1 MTACA
6 PPDSAA
12 SPAPAPA
19 PATSTTTR
27 RDDGRAVGRAPLD
40 AELYRSRGG
49 EYVGEYIEGGWGVK
63 LALPVSSH
71 LT

>member
-12 SPAPAPA
+12 SPAPA

-27 RDDGRAVGRAPLD
+27 RDDGRAVGRAPLELD
-40 AELYRSRGG
+40 AEVYRSRGG